1 MYLIIGAYL
10 FDFAFNENET
20 LETKK
25 TRSISLPS
33 C

>member
-1 MYLIIGAYL
+1 MYLIIVAYL
-10 FDFAFNENET
+10 FDFAFDENET
-20 LETKK
+20 LKTKK